1 VDDNELETAIC
12 EILKN
17 RDFKC
22 GNITKR
28 LRSRYDY
35 KINGHKLAVILKRM
49 SKDGKVVVIRSK
61 GEKSSLRYGLGPS
74 S

>member
-1 VDDNELETAIC
+1 MNDNELELAIC

-35 KINGHKLAVILKRM
+35 EINGHKLAVVLRRM
-49 SKDGKVVVIRSK
+49 SEEGKVLVIRPNK
-61 GEKSSLRYGLGPS
+61 GSLRYGIRPS